1 MYWFNQMPP
10 VQVTAETWMKAA
22 SIAGR
27 SVGALFILGG
37 VIDQVPRGEASHV
50 EHNRQVHECVDT
62 GSLGSTART
71 IPASELPVPCRSF
84 HSQFDT
90 VDTIAGVGYMLP
102 TADDF
107 VRANEKPPRYN
118 EEVYAQRREDGLW
131 NFGLGLGLLGL
142 VGLAKR
148 VHSRERGKL
157 TRGEARDFSRQI
169 RDWRGEGLD

>member
-1 MYWFNQMPP
+1 
-10 VQVTAETWMKAA
+10 MKAA

-37 VIDQVPRGEASHV
+37 VIDQVPRGEAPHV

-84 HSQFDT
+84 NSQFDT

-107 VRANEKPPRYN
+107 ARANEKPPRYS
-118 EEVYAQRREDGLW
+118 EETYQQRRVDGLW
-131 NFGLGLGLLGL
+131 NFGLGMALLGSVELAAL
-142 VGLAKR
+142 VRKGDKGR
-148 VHSRERGKL
+148 L
-157 TRGEARDFSRQI
+157 TRGDARYFSRQLKEWQG
-169 RDWRGEGLD
+169 DGTWE